1 MQSWINARDR
11 GLAILIWLVLTLV
24 ILWLFAHII
33 NTLLLIILAAVLAY
47 ALTPAVKLLDRWI
60 PRSLAVIIVY
70 ILALSALAG
79 LAYFVFSTA
88 VSQFSALAGQLPDL
102 LKPSS
107 PNNPSLIEQ
116 VLRPLGI
123 TDDQFNQDRQ
133 QVINWATSN
142 AGQIANQAVP
152 ILTGVASAIID
163 LILVIVLSI
172 YLVIDGP
179 RAIAWLRRSAP
190 VRQRSNT
197 LFLLDTLGQ
206 TVGGYIRGELF
217 MAALLGVLVGCG
229 MAVFGLPYALLLG
242 VLAAIFEFVPI
253 LGTLAS
259 GATCVLI
266 ALPTRGWIIAVVVL
280 VYFIFVHILEGDII
294 GPRIIGRALGIH
306 PVVAIG
312 ALLAGTEIFGLWGAI
327 FAAPLAGLVQAV
339 LVAYWVQL
347 HRTYPEEFPP
357 LEDDGKVPRIEESEA
372 EQLSQEMKERKT
384 NPLPTLA
391 SAGATPDEQEANPPA
406 KRET

>member
-1 MQSWINARDR
+1 VQSWINARDR
-11 GLAILIWLVLTLV
+11 GLAILIWLILTMAV
-24 ILWLFAHII
+24 FWLLSHVV
-33 NTLLLIILAAVLAY
+33 NTLLLISLAAVLAY

-60 PRSLAVIIVY
+60 PRSIAVILVY

-88 VSQFSALAGQLPDL
+88 VNQFSAFAGQLPGL

-107 PNNPSLIEQ
+107 LDNPSPIEQ
-116 VLRPLGI
+116 LLRPIGV

-152 ILTGVASAIID
+152 ILTGVASAIVD

-179 RAIAWLRRSAP
+179 RAIAWLRNSTP
-190 VRQRSNT
+190 VRQRSRT

-217 MAALLGVLVGCG
+217 MAVLLGVLVGGG
-229 MAVFGLPYALLLG
+229 MAVFGLRYALLLG

-266 ALPTRGWIIAVVVL
+266 ALLTQGWIIAVAVL

-327 FAAPLAGLVQAV
+327 FAAPIAGLIQAV
-339 LVAYWVQL
+339 LVALWTQL
-347 HRTYPEEFPP
+347 HRAHPEDFPP
-357 LEDDGKVPRIEESEA
+357 PPVEDEDKVPLIEEVEA
-372 EQLSQEMKERKT
+372 EQITEEAKE
-384 NPLPTLA
+384 
-391 SAGATPDEQEANPPA
+391 SAL
-406 KRET
+406 

>member
-11 GLAILIWLVLTLV
+11 GLAILIWLALTFV
-24 ILWLFAHII
+24 VFWLFSHIV
-33 NTLLLIILAAVLAY
+33 NTLLLISLAAVLAY

-60 PRSLAVIIVY
+60 PRSLAVILVY

-88 VSQFSALAGQLPDL
+88 VNQFSAFAQQLPGL
-102 LKPSS
+102 VKASTPQ
-107 PNNPSLIEQ
+107 NPSGIEQ
-116 VLRPLGI
+116 LLRPLGV
-123 TDDQFNQDRQ
+123 TDDDFNQARQ

-142 AGQIANQAVP
+142 AGQIATQAVP
-152 ILTGVASAIID
+152 ILTGVAGAVVD

-179 RAIAWLRRSAP
+179 RAIRWLRRAAP
-190 VRQRSNT
+190 IRQRSRT
-197 LFLLDTLGQ
+197 LFFLDTLGH

-217 MAALLGVLVGCG
+217 MAALLGVLVGAG

-253 LGTLAS
+253 LGTLVS

-266 ALPTRGWIIAVVVL
+266 ALPTRGWFIAVVVL

-327 FAAPLAGLVQAV
+327 FAAPLAGLIQAV
-339 LVAYWVQL
+339 LVALWTQW
-347 HRTYPEEFPP
+347 HKAHPEEFLPP
-357 LEDDGKVPRIEESEA
+357 TDDEVVTIA
-372 EQLSQEMKERKT
+372 KT
-384 NPLPTLA
+384 V
-391 SAGATPDEQEANPPA
+391 DE
-406 KRET
+406 TVG